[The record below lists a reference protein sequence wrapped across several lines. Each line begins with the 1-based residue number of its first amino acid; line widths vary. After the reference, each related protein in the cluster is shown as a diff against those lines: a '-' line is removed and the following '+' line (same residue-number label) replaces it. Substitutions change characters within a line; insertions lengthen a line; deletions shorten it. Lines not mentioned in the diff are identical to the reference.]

1 MNKNLHDLSR
11 SLKRSPQQSGRKADT
26 CPPQERPPKLRERS
40 LQWRL
45 IEALQQADPAAESLL
60 ASAPTQT
67 EKQLLEGICALWR
80 GDVQRA
86 EQTFLRVCGQ
96 IVSIG
101 RCWAHLHLAILGLE
115 TGREDLVDHH
125 LSRAR
130 RYSYEDRLDRQC
142 LSAYIDLLE
151 IRADL
156 ERGATERA
164 RNRLSSILDLCQ
176 DPYLRAIGCYL
187 AGSLA
192 RYGIAVD
199 EGRQRAME
207 ALELFEQQHNVYY
220 IALTRLL
227 LSYLS
232 HNSVEA
238 KELAVEAAAVLEQL
252 GRTREA
258 IVARSRTAQQLV
270 KEEQFERVGDCLFI
284 SAPMKAIRLR
294 LNAIAGTSHDP
305 VLILG
310 PRGSGKEMLAQAI
323 HLLSPRSQAP
333 MLTVNCGAL
342 PENLVE
348 SELFGYEKGAFT
360 GAVSQKRGLFELADG
375 GTIFL
380 DEIAE
385 LPLQSQTKLLRVLQ
399 TGHFR
404 RLGGTTELH
413 SNVRIIAA
421 TNRNLDEMAR
431 NGDFRE
437 DLLDRL
443 SVWRLRLPPLSHRRE
458 EILPLAEEFL
468 HRYGQGQFRLDSS
481 ARRFLHNKDYPGNVR
496 VLENDIRRAVA
507 KARAAGTSTITA
519 DLIVDEFDNEPLPPT
534 RPQISEIPN
543 YEEAMLTFERDLL
556 LRALTA
562 CGWNKKL
569 ASNSLGMSERTF
581 WRAIQRHNLYSKPEE
596 YS

>member
-1 MNKNLHDLSR
+1 MRPS
-11 SLKRSPQQSGRKADT
+11 
-26 CPPQERPPKLRERS
+26 QERPPKIRELS
-40 LQWRL
+40 LQWQL
-45 IEALQQADPAAESLL
+45 IEGLQKADPTVERLVST
-60 ASAPTQT
+60 APTQT
-67 EKQLLEGICALWR
+67 ERQLLAGIHALWQ
-80 GDVQRA
+80 GDLQRA
-86 EQTFLRVCGQ
+86 EQMLLRVCGQ
-96 IVSIG
+96 IAGVG
-101 RCWAHLHLAILGLE
+101 RCWAHLQLATLGLE

-142 LSAYIDLLE
+142 LSTYIDLLE

-164 RNRLSSILDLCQ
+164 RNKLSSIDPCQ
-176 DPYLRAIGCYL
+176 DLYLYAIGCYL

-192 RYGIAVD
+192 RYGISVD
-199 EGRQRAME
+199 EGEHRAIE
-207 ALELFEQQHNVYY
+207 ALELFKQQQNVYY
-220 IALTRLL
+220 TAATRLL

-232 HNSVEA
+232 SDAIRAN
-238 KELAVEAAAVLEQL
+238 ELAAEAATAFEQL

-258 IVARSRTAQQLV
+258 TVARSRQQPV
-270 KEEQFERVGDCLFI
+270 VQQEQFERVGECLFI
-284 SAPMKAIRLR
+284 SAPMRAIRLR
-294 LNAIAGTSHDP
+294 LNAIACASHDP

-323 HLLSPRSQAP
+323 HLLSPRSKAS

-360 GAVSQKRGLFELADG
+360 GAASQKRGLFELADG

-385 LPLQSQTKLLRVLQ
+385 LPAQSQAKLLRVLQ
-399 TGHFR
+399 TGLFR
-404 RLGGTTELH
+404 RLGGSTELH
-413 SNVRIIAA
+413 SNVRVIAA

-431 NGDFRE
+431 TGSFRE

-443 SVWRLRLPPLSHRRE
+443 SVWRLRLPPLSRRRE

-468 HRYGQGQFRLDSS
+468 HKYGKGQFRLDSS
-481 ARRFLHNKDYPGNVR
+481 ARRFLYNKDYPGNVR
-496 VLENDIRRAVA
+496 VLENDIRRAIA

-519 DLIVDEFDNEPLPPT
+519 DMVVDEFEDELPISSAPPA
-534 RPQISEIPN
+534 RSQISEIPN
-543 YEEAMLTFERDLL
+543 YEEAMLAFERDLL

-562 CGWNKKL
+562 CGWNKRL

-581 WRAIQRHNLYSKPEE
+581 WRAIQRHNLYGRPEE
-596 YS
+596 QS